1 MATKQKTWIVLCLQ
15 DIPLTEYPNEA
26 EATAAAQANASSA
39 VGARDFLVYELVG
52 GFSPVNDAN
61 PITVV

>member
-1 MATKQKTWIVLCLQ
+1 MTTKQKTWVVLCLQ
-15 DIPLTEYPNEA
+15 DTPLTEYSSEA
-26 EATAAAQANASSA
+26 EATAAAQASASSA
-39 VGARDFLVYELVG
+39 VGARGFLVYELVG